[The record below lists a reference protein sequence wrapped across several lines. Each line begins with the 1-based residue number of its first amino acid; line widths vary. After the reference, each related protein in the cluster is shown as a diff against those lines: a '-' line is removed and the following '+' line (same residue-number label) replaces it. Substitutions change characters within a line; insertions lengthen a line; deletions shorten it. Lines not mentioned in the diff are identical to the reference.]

1 MNREIKF
8 RGKTIDYDPATMPRW
23 AYGLY
28 YQEMHG
34 GETHHLITDGSL
46 TFEVDPDTVGQ
57 YTGMHDV
64 CGEEIYEGD
73 IVRIYD
79 GERCFNIVVKW
90 SKEAMAFMACYC
102 DGNQSPLS
110 WFSNLLSRTHEI
122 EVIGNIHDNPDL
134 LEGGDQ

>member
-8 RGKTIDYDPATMPRW
+8 RGKSLHT
-23 AYGLY
+23 
-28 YQEMHG
+28 
-34 GETHHLITDGSL
+34 GEWHYGSL
-46 TFEVDPDTVGQ
+46 MQVSEDACYIHEPGTAGFFTDTETVGQ
-57 YTGMHDV
+57 FTGLYDRN
-64 CGEEIYEGD
+64 GKEIYEGD

-122 EVIGNIHDNPDL
+122 EVIGNIYDNPNY
-134 LEGGDQ
+134 